1 MSEGAYTIS
10 VSTAGLGVDEC
21 RRVEGQIT
29 SEGIPFTTAGDSI
42 VVDHAFEAR
51 VEGLVAE
58 ARASMPTPSG
68 FATTA
73 PLPPPGPP
81 LGYAPAP
88 AYGQAPGYPPAYTAP
103 YSFQPRVTNSNA
115 TMSLVLGIVGWVVC
129 PIAAIFGIT
138 YGRRAEDEIAASGGT
153 QSGEGLAKAGI
164 IISWVVLGIWG
175 VTLVGMLLF
184 FIIFG
189 AIAAVA

>member
-10 VSTAGLGVDEC
+10 VSTAGLGPDER

-29 SEGIPFTTAGDSI
+29 SEGIPFSSTGDAI

-58 ARASMPTPSG
+58 ARANAPAPTG
-68 FATTA
+68 FVTTA

-81 LGYAPAP
+81 LGY
-88 AYGQAPGYPPAYTAP
+88 GQAPGYPPAYAAP
-103 YSFQPRVTNSNA
+103 YAVGPQVTNSNA

-138 YGRRAEDEIAASGGT
+138 YGRRAQEEIALSGGT
-153 QSGEGLAKAGI
+153 QTGEGLAKAGI

-175 VTLVGMLLF
+175 LTLVAMVLF
-184 FIIFG
+184 FILFG
-189 AIAAVA
+189 IIGVAASTA